1 MAAIDQ
7 HHQKNENQ
15 FYTKMNS
22 KSIAAGI
29 YKAFLLISGTIL
41 LFYFLYLIQSV
52 IAYVLLALVFALI
65 GRPVVLWLEARLK
78 FPNLLAVSIT
88 ILLLFAL
95 LVGLVWLFIPLVTEQ
110 GEKLALL
117 NLRTMQGELEL
128 FFQEL
133 SKSFG
138 GAREMVKEIVDEVDI
153 EQSVKNKINTGFLP
167 RLFNSL
173 MEVAGTM
180 SISLFS
186 VIFISFFLLKDTKI
200 IQGTIVRMFPSSH
213 RSRIL
218 NSIAVT
224 KNLLS
229 RYFIGLL
236 FQILILFII
245 YAITLSIVGVQHA
258 LAIAFLCAL
267 FNIIPYAGPIIG
279 AVFIMVFTVTSNIG
293 LDFVTEIL
301 PKLGYVSIGVIFG
314 QLIDNFFSQPY
325 IFSNSVK
332 SHPLEIFLII
342 IIAGLLF
349 GIVGMM
355 VAVPGYTVLKVVLIE
370 FFPENRIVKALTT
383 QFSAHHD

>member
-1 MAAIDQ
+1 
-7 HHQKNENQ
+7 
-15 FYTKMNS
+15 MNS
-22 KSIAAGI
+22 KPIAEGI
-29 YKAFLLISGTIL
+29 YKAFLLIAFTFL
-41 LFYFLYLIQSV
+41 LIFFLYLIQSV
-52 IAYVLLALVFALI
+52 IAYVLLAVVFALI
-65 GRPVVLWLEARLK
+65 GRPVVLWLRTKLK
-78 FPNLLAVSIT
+78 FPNLLAVSIA

-117 NLRTMQGELEL
+117 DLKNMQVEVEI

-133 SKSFG
+133 SDSFG
-138 GAREMVKEIVDEVDI
+138 ASKEIVEDMVEEVDI
-153 EQSVKNKINTGFLP
+153 EETVKKELNTGFLH
-167 RLFNSL
+167 RAFNSL
-173 MEVAGTM
+173 MEIAGTM

-186 VIFISFFLLKDTKI
+186 IIFISFFLLKDTKT
-200 IQGTIVRMFPSSH
+200 IQGTMVRMFPSTH
-213 RSRIL
+213 RPQIM

-236 FQILILFII
+236 LQILVLFII
-245 YAITLSIVGVQHA
+245 YAATLTIVGIEHP

-279 AVFIMVFTVTSNIG
+279 AVFMMVFTVTSNLG
-293 LDFVTEIL
+293 LDFSSEIL
-301 PKLGYVSIGVIFG
+301 PKLGYVAIGVVVG
-314 QLIDNFFSQPY
+314 QLIDNFFSQPF

-349 GIVGMM
+349 GIVGMI
-355 VAVPGYTVLKVVLIE
+355 VAVPGYTVLKVILRE

-383 QFSAHHD
+383 QM

>member
-1 MAAIDQ
+1 
-7 HHQKNENQ
+7 
-15 FYTKMNS
+15 MNS
-22 KSIAAGI
+22 KPIAEGI
-29 YKAFLLISGTIL
+29 YKAFLLIAFTFL
-41 LFYFLYLIQSV
+41 LIFFLYLIQSV
-52 IAYVLLALVFALI
+52 IAYVLLAMVFALI
-65 GRPVVLWLEARLK
+65 GRPVVLWLRTKLK
-78 FPNLLAVSIT
+78 FPNLLAVSIA

-117 NLRTMQGELEL
+117 DLKNMQVEVEI

-133 SKSFG
+133 SDSFG
-138 GAREMVKEIVDEVDI
+138 ASKEIVEDMVEEVDI
-153 EQSVKNKINTGFLP
+153 EETVKKELNTGFLP
-167 RLFNSL
+167 RAFNSL
-173 MEVAGTM
+173 MEIAGTM

-186 VIFISFFLLKDTKI
+186 IIFISFFLLKDTKT
-200 IQGTIVRMFPSSH
+200 IQGTMVRMFPSTH
-213 RSRIL
+213 RPQIM

-236 FQILILFII
+236 LQILVLFII
-245 YAITLSIVGVQHA
+245 YAATLTIVGIEHP

-279 AVFIMVFTVTSNIG
+279 AVFMMVFTVTSNLG
-293 LDFVTEIL
+293 LDFSSEIL
-301 PKLGYVSIGVIFG
+301 PKLGYVAIGVVVG
-314 QLIDNFFSQPY
+314 QLIDNFFSQPF

-349 GIVGMM
+349 GIVGMI
-355 VAVPGYTVLKVVLIE
+355 VAVPGYTVLKVILRE

-383 QFSAHHD
+383 QM